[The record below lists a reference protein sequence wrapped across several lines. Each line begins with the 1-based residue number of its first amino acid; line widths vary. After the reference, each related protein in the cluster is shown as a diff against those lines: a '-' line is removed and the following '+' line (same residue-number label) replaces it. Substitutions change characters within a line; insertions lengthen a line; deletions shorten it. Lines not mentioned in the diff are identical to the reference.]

1 MDVSIIA
8 GGGGALQLN
17 VPKVTC
23 VGFMVNS
30 VHMRRTDFE
39 QVLGITRRFQSMIYF
54 LRYFIRS
61 EHTYPHSVLR
71 HLFNRQQCRT
81 FFIHAHTYLH

>member
-23 VGFMVNS
+23 VGFKVNS

-54 LRYFIRS
+54 LRYFNIHTLTVFS
-61 EHTYPHSVLR
+61 DTSLIANNAGHSSYMPIHTYIR
-71 HLFNRQQCRT
+71 
-81 FFIHAHTYLH
+81 